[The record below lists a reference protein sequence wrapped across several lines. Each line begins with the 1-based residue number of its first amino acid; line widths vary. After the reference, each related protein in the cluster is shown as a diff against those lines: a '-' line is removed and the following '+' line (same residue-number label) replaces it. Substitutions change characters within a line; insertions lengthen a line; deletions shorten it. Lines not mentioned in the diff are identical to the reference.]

1 MPTQITTAYHG
12 DSLSGSSEKR
22 LDIAPDGTLWLC
34 VADSNRARF
43 FSSTNGGASW
53 AAAANSDLTYGRG
66 QDTGTPSFF
75 IDSEGY
81 AHVTF
86 VRWQQNPQTLLY
98 GRGTPRTG
106 GGWSWKTLVLS
117 PAGGRMNVDS
127 DVIAFRNGTGWVAW
141 ITWSYG
147 SSGGSRVSRVD
158 ISASGALTLN
168 SLVHGPASGDANWQF
183 GALAFASD
191 SKVPQASPH
200 VFLVAA
206 SQATSSPVYAHRA
219 QYSSGSWT
227 WGTPIQLV
235 AGVTIPETVMCCAHD
250 GTRLIA
256 AWSPNNSTVNVSQWD
271 GVAGAATAINPPAL
285 GLGGVRGVSLSI
297 DPATADIYLVA
308 HEATDGDVFWTKYTR
323 AGTSWSAWASLASRA
338 PNGQDGDVQLAR
350 NPTRDAVDLV
360 FATGSSPCTL
370 WYQKVSGLTRAPA
383 APQLISPANGVR
395 MDLAAGGTFSWKH
408 SKTSPGDV
416 QSAWQLRRNDGVT
429 TEYWNDTTQAWVGTS
444 TTYNATSAEQVTFP
458 AAKWTNGTTYSWSV
472 RTKAA
477 DGTASAFAA
486 DRTVISTA
494 VPVVVVTAPSG
505 IVYGTSTPVVSWTYT
520 AANSQRDYEVRILD
534 PAAGSIDPNDPTP
547 AVWSSGVVSSA
558 LARSI
563 TVTTPLPDPA
573 GTYRAYVRATD
584 TSGTPSAWA
593 YATFSLSAVPQ
604 LGPSLSAEAYSP
616 YWTGVPRIRLRVAG
630 RVNCMAEAQAAGV
643 TNWDSVTNATLAVQ
657 GEDSLNGR
665 LAGFSITTT
674 TSGTAEVRTSA
685 GSPPEAPFGRPA
697 LSGPLDF
704 PVVAGAK
711 YTAMASMRRPTGTAN
726 RSARVSIEWYDD
738 EDGTGALI
746 STSVGVQGVI
756 TDAGYTQIYVHATAP
771 AGAMLARVVL
781 EVLAT
786 AAAAEVIYVARASFS
801 PGMSLEWRPG
811 GNSQRQTVRIERS
824 ADGGTTWEQIVDATR
839 VDYWQRLI
847 HEDRVA
853 PFGIEVQYRAWT
865 DVTDTSGR
873 VSTSDT
879 SLVAAL
885 VAEAETWTLR
895 DPEDDT
901 AEVMLYVTDYSRSED
916 DGAVVTYTAGSTY
929 PVVDSEDV
937 RIGGGSVKAY
947 VKFAHIAATSSV
959 LRRTVP
965 LVLSSPRG
973 EVLWIRVLGRGF
985 DAIHPANRELTIDF
999 AVIGEGVL

>member
-1 MPTQITTAYHG
+1 
-12 DSLSGSSEKR
+12 
-22 LDIAPDGTLWLC
+22 
-34 VADSNRARF
+34 
-43 FSSTNGGASW
+43 
-53 AAAANSDLTYGRG
+53 
-66 QDTGTPSFF
+66 
-75 IDSEGY
+75 
-81 AHVTF
+81 
-86 VRWQQNPQTLLY
+86 
-98 GRGTPRTG
+98 
-106 GGWSWKTLVLS
+106 
-117 PAGGRMNVDS
+117 
-127 DVIAFRNGTGWVAW
+127 
-141 ITWSYG
+141 
-147 SSGGSRVSRVD
+147 
-158 ISASGALTLN
+158 
-168 SLVHGPASGDANWQF
+168 
-183 GALAFASD
+183 
-191 SKVPQASPH
+191 
-200 VFLVAA
+200 
-206 SQATSSPVYAHRA
+206 
-219 QYSSGSWT
+219 
-227 WGTPIQLV
+227 
-235 AGVTIPETVMCCAHD
+235 
-250 GTRLIA
+250 
-256 AWSPNNSTVNVSQWD
+256 
-271 GVAGAATAINPPAL
+271 
-285 GLGGVRGVSLSI
+285 
-297 DPATADIYLVA
+297 
-308 HEATDGDVFWTKYTR
+308 
-323 AGTSWSAWASLASRA
+323 
-338 PNGQDGDVQLAR
+338 
-350 NPTRDAVDLV
+350 
-360 FATGSSPCTL
+360 
-370 WYQKVSGLTRAPA
+370 
-383 APQLISPANGVR
+383 
-395 MDLAAGGTFSWKH
+395 
-408 SKTSPGDV
+408 
-416 QSAWQLRRNDGVT
+416 
-429 TEYWNDTTQAWVGTS
+429 
-444 TTYNATSAEQVTFP
+444 
-458 AAKWTNGTTYSWSV
+458 
-472 RTKAA
+472 
-477 DGTASAFAA
+477 
-486 DRTVISTA
+486 
-494 VPVVVVTAPSG
+494 
-505 IVYGTSTPVVSWTYT
+505 
-520 AANSQRDYEVRILD
+520 
-534 PAAGSIDPNDPTP
+534 
-547 AVWSSGVVSSA
+547 
-558 LARSI
+558 
-563 TVTTPLPDPA
+563 
-573 GTYRAYVRATD
+573 
-584 TSGTPSAWA
+584 
-593 YATFSLSAVPQ
+593 
-604 LGPSLSAEAYSP
+604 
-616 YWTGVPRIRLRVAG
+616 
-630 RVNCMAEAQAAGV
+630 MAEAQAAGV

-674 TSGTAEVRTSA
+674 TSGTAKVRTSA

-704 PVVAGAK
+704 PVVAGAE
-711 YTAMASMRRPTGTAN
+711 YTAMASMRRPTGAAN